1 MLATL
6 ARLLSRDLWGVFLVT
21 PATLLRWLVAEHR
34 DLDVFLVW
42 RRAEPQEVKEPA
54 DEQEG
59 ERAAHGDD
67 LGRPA

>member
-1 MLATL
+1 MVNPIP
-6 ARLLSRDLWGVFLVT
+6 SPG
-21 PATLLRWLVAEHR
+21 LRRCIQAKNGQLVAEHR

-67 LGRPA
+67 LGRPV

>member
-1 MLATL
+1 
-6 ARLLSRDLWGVFLVT
+6 
-21 PATLLRWLVAEHR
+21 VAEHR

-59 ERAAHGDD
+59 ERAARGDD
-67 LGRPA
+67 LGRPV